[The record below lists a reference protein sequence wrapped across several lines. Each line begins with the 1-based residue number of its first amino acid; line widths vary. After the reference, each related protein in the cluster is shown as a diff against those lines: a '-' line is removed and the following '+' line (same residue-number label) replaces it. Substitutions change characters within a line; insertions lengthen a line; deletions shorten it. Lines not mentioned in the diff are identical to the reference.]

1 MEPLKTTE
9 EYREYWYRWVIL
21 TLFVV
26 VSIAG
31 GFANSTCAPITDQV
45 SDIYGVSI
53 IWVEMNTMVYELVF
67 IIAIFPSN
75 YITDTFEIRVSV
87 SITQVNSGAALTLV
101 GSIVRLG
108 AQWSFWPVLIGNVFV
123 ALGMAVASGCTAKI
137 SAFWFRPAWVCSTQR
152 TNATMIASIANGVG
166 GAIGL
171 LVPPLFVTGNNKSQ
185 FLTLLLFEAGLSVVC
200 CGAALI
206 FMRNRPPTPPSPSG
220 AVKREAFVPALK
232 SVMTNF
238 PFLMTL
244 GVVSLSLGTN
254 NVFNTVVE
262 IVIVPYGFNS
272 VRFTQTDAG
281 VLGGVMTISGLLG
294 CLITSPIVGRTRKYK
309 LASLLINIFAAAGT
323 FIFAF
328 TLYVGN
334 IFLSSFCVAVI
345 GFGMMPISAFMI
357 ELACEVTYPVGE
369 AMSTGLLNMAD
380 KSSASSGPS

>member
-1 MEPLKTTE
+1 
-9 EYREYWYRWVIL
+9 
-21 TLFVV
+21 
-26 VSIAG
+26 
-31 GFANSTCAPITDQV
+31 
-45 SDIYGVSI
+45 
-53 IWVEMNTMVYELVF
+53 
-67 IIAIFPSN
+67 
-75 YITDTFEIRVSV
+75 
-87 SITQVNSGAALTLV
+87 
-101 GSIVRLG
+101 
-108 AQWSFWPVLIGNVFV
+108 
-123 ALGMAVASGCTAKI
+123 
-137 SAFWFRPAWVCSTQR
+137 
-152 TNATMIASIANGVG
+152 MIASIANGVG